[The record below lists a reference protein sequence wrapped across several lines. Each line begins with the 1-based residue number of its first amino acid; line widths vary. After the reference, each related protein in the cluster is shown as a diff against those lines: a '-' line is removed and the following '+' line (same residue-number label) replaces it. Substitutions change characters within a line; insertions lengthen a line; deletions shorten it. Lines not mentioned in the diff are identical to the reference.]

1 MPTGEA
7 SMHSLHQKTTMKT
20 TRSDHVVGRVSPR
33 AALWNSKH
41 PTGANREYRG
51 QLLRCL
57 RSLLFNLLL
66 IILPIAAA
74 AQTLPL
80 EIRQDATRYNL
91 GSTNG
96 MPISSTPGTPP
107 GSDGRGPTVAQQ
119 QAAGLTTV
127 PATTNQLRSFID
139 FGALAVPPVDRRIN
153 LNAGLSYTANA
164 ENLDLPRA
172 KVNNQILVIMPT
184 ARVGA
189 PFLSRSLSFL

>member
-1 MPTGEA
+1 MF
-7 SMHSLHQKTTMKT
+7 
-20 TRSDHVVGRVSPR
+20 D
-33 AALWNSKH
+33 
-41 PTGANREYRG
+41 
-51 QLLRCL
+51 
-57 RSLLFNLLL
+57 LLL
-66 IILPIAAA
+66 IFLPLAAT

-127 PATTNQLRSFID
+127 PATTNQFRSFID
-139 FGALAVPPVDRRIN
+139 FGAVAVPPVARRIN

-184 ARVGA
+184 ASVGA
-189 PFLSRSLSFL
+189 SAKPNVRPASAVRPMRGTVNTPGSSASSSGNVTAALNTSTPRTLQTTKNANHVQNRM